1 MKGVFCAM
9 KEIVHDGYDM
19 LHYVRGDVSK
29 IDECFMSNLEAPVVR
44 VGSEPFKSYYPI
56 EWYYFGYHT
65 IDPSRSFAQ
74 MMIDQMNGENDTYSH
89 WPAADM
95 FEDLIVD
102 LGFDYHHLTH
112 ADLVAFWTMF
122 PIETADFL
130 ANSFFKRGAYLKA
143 NPETVRVLNN
153 PRFYVDPNPSEK
165 RLVEIADVNGF
176 RFALDRANVL
186 PAPEVLAR
194 EITLLN
200 FGMSSPES
208 VDAKTEA
215 LTKSIAETM
224 DDWGLVPQATEDET

>member
-1 MKGVFCAM
+1 M

-19 LHYVRGDVSK
+19 LHDVGGDVSK
-29 IDECFMSNLEAPVVR
+29 IDECFMSNLDAPIVR
-44 VGSEPFKSYYPI
+44 VGSETFKSYYPI
-56 EWYYFGYHT
+56 EWCYFGYHT
-65 IDPSRSFAQ
+65 IDPSRSFAK
-74 MMIDQMNGENDTYSH
+74 MMIEKMKMENDSSSH

-95 FEDLIVD
+95 FVGLIHD
-102 LGFDYHHLTH
+102 LGFDYHHLTDV
-112 ADLVAFWTMF
+112 DLVAFWTMF

-130 ANSFFKRGAYLKA
+130 AYSFFKRSAYLNSK
-143 NPETVRVLNN
+143 PETVRVLNN

-165 RLVEIADVNGF
+165 RLVEIAEVNDF

-200 FGMSSPES
+200 YGMSSPES

-224 DDWGLVPQATEDET
+224 DDWGLVPQTTEEGS